1 MVQQSFGGGEADVM
15 GLGLR
20 SLLEVVELQTSGVV
34 RDLQHLPLPVVD
46 GDLQVQW
53 LQRRTEDWWKI
64 CCEKQNKNIKYDV
77 FTYN

>member
-34 RDLQHLPLPVVD
+34 HDLQHLLLPVVD

-53 LQRRTEDWWKI
+53 LQR
-64 CCEKQNKNIKYDV
+64 
-77 FTYN
+77 